1 MTARRKAREL
11 ALRVLYVMDLL
22 GIKSEGAW
30 EIIGGGQEGEKI
42 RSFACE
48 LVEGAEKNME
58 FIDGLIYEYA
68 KNWEM
73 DRIAKVDKAIIRMG
87 LYEIYFEE
95 TIPKNATINEAVE
108 LAKYYSTSKSHKFIN
123 GILDSCSRKSAKA
136 DEKR

>member
-11 ALRVLYVMDLL
+11 ALKALYVMDLL
-22 GIKSEGAW
+22 GVKSSEAW
-30 EIIGGGQEGEKI
+30 KIIDHDEKNEKI
-42 RSFACE
+42 EGFARE
-48 LVEGAEKNME
+48 LVEGTEKNLD
-58 FIDGLIYEYA
+58 FIDRLIFEYA
-68 KNWEM
+68 RNWEM

-95 TIPKNATINEAVE
+95 NIPKNASINEAVE

-136 DEKR
+136 DENR